1 MWINRSTFLNF
12 LFSRRSHQPAMQ
24 CMLIISFIKGS
35 FTFGFTKPFHKVM
48 VICDFLCGL
57 KAVLDFS
64 PVPDRVNG
72 QLYANNVF
80 AIILLMIHSVAN
92 V

>member
-1 MWINRSTFLNF
+1 MFLVSLFFSF
-12 LFSRRSHQPAMQ
+12 LFSKESHQSAMQ
-24 CMLIISFIKGS
+24 CMLMISFIKGS

-48 VICDFLCGL
+48 VICEFLCGL
-57 KAVLDFS
+57 NAVLDIS
-64 PVPDRVNG
+64 PVPDRI

-80 AIILLMIHSVAN
+80 AIILLMIHSVPN